1 MTLPASCWMSGPMK
15 FVISAVVVVV
25 LLAEVAAGQK
35 AQPGPTILSI
45 VAKTDEVP
53 IPSGTPGPQSAPD
66 LLPESNQLPAEPP
79 NLRLPS
85 PSMLK
90 PDGTE
95 SPQNSNVAKQLSP
108 EEQER
113 NRARLAEIR
122 VIASRNPRAIDLLK
136 EADGALSE
144 EAKREFMRAYYHTL
158 CTRMRNL
165 DSSLGPT
172 IAAFERDQIRR
183 LAAGPS
189 HISIV
194 SRDLRQ
200 RRARP

>member
-1 MTLPASCWMSGPMK
+1 MR
-15 FVISAVVVVV
+15 FVIPAVVVGV

-35 AQPGPTILSI
+35 AQPGPTTLSI
-45 VAKTDEVP
+45 AAKTDEVP
-53 IPSGTPGPQSAPD
+53 IPSGTPVPQGAPD
-66 LLPESNQLPAEPP
+66 LLPESSQLPAEPP

-90 PDGTE
+90 PDGSE
-95 SPQNSNVAKQLSP
+95 SPQTPSVAKELSP
-108 EEQER
+108 DEQER

-122 VIASRNPRAIDLLK
+122 VIAARSPRAIDLLK
-136 EADGALSE
+136 EADDALSE

-158 CTRMRNL
+158 CTRMRDL

-172 IAAFERDQIRR
+172 ISAFERDQIRK
-183 LAAGPS
+183 LAGGAS

-194 SRDLRQ
+194 SRDLRP

>member
-1 MTLPASCWMSGPMK
+1 MR
-15 FVISAVVVVV
+15 FVIAAVVVVV
-25 LLAEVAAGQK
+25 LLAEVSAGQK
-35 AQPGPTILSI
+35 AQPGPSILSI

-53 IPSGTPGPQSAPD
+53 IPSGTPVPQGAPD
-66 LLPESNQLPAEPP
+66 LLPESNQLPAEAP

-85 PSMLK
+85 PSTLK
-90 PDGTE
+90 PDGSE
-95 SPQNSNVAKQLSP
+95 SPQNPIAAKPLSP

-122 VIASRNPRAIDLLK
+122 VVASRSPRAIDLLK
-136 EADGALSE
+136 EADRALSE

-183 LAAGPS
+183 LALGPS

-194 SRDLRQ
+194 SRDLQQ